1 MKRVL
6 SSIGIGGATVD
17 TVFPRLEFT
26 PGEVVEADV
35 ELTGGET
42 TQEIERIYFALK
54 ARHPG
59 ADDAARA
66 ISEFAVDRAV
76 TLAPEDELTL
86 PAEIAFPYWVPLTRG
101 DVSVW
106 LETGLEIDWA
116 RDPTDEDALELVPD
130 AHTQALFDA
139 VAELDFELRGSTLE
153 ATSFLDDRPFAQ
165 KFSFHPTD
173 AAYAAELDDIE
184 LTILPD
190 ADVLR
195 VFLEIDLVDEV
206 ADPRDLDFDEQEIP
220 ITFESADR
228 ATMRRRIASEID
240 QHV

>member
-26 PGEVVEADV
+26 PGEVVDADV
-35 ELTGGET
+35 ELSGGET

-59 ADDAARA
+59 ADDAERA

-101 DVSVW
+101 EVSVW

-116 RDPTDEDALELVPD
+116 RDPTDEDA
-130 AHTQALFDA
+130 
-139 VAELDFELRGSTLE
+139 
-153 ATSFLDDRPFAQ
+153 
-165 KFSFHPTD
+165 
-173 AAYAAELDDIE
+173 
-184 LTILPD
+184 
-190 ADVLR
+190 
-195 VFLEIDLVDEV
+195 LEIDLVDEV